1 MGTDY
6 GVLAQNSNVRISLS
20 NINNQIIAIDS
31 TYSSLVTSQNNTG
44 NTNDVALQAE
54 YNARIRKA
62 GDQPLGTIQE
72 VVENGGLIY

>member
-1 MGTDY
+1 MSADY

-20 NINNQIIAIDS
+20 NINKQLIAIDS

-54 YNARIRKA
+54 YYARIRKA
-62 GDQPLGTIQE
+62 GDQPSGTVQE
-72 VVENGGLIY
+72 VIENGGIIY